1 MGNSLEAFNVAGAWL
16 GINNVE
22 DFEITPKSK
31 PVKKKPRAKK
41 TPAKNVK
48 RIATSSQQQPKKRK
62 VQTEK
67 EKREKSLENFKINLV
82 AKLPKQNRD
91 THSLEQIAIEF
102 LTVDNS
108 KDFRNKVFEF
118 LNLAQLFLDVETQR
132 HFIYSLIRQCVFEKI
147 DKSHAFED
155 FSSLEFDSIECLAI
169 HSALFELMKEDKIM
183 KSTVDNQYISSTKL
197 ITQ

>member
-22 DFEITPKSK
+22 DFEITAKSK

-48 RIATSSQQQPKKRK
+48 RIATSSHQQPKRRK
-62 VQTEK
+62 VETEK

-102 LTVDNS
+102 LTVDNP
-108 KDFRNKVFEF
+108 KD
-118 LNLAQLFLDVETQR
+118 
-132 HFIYSLIRQCVFEKI
+132 
-147 DKSHAFED
+147 
-155 FSSLEFDSIECLAI
+155 
-169 HSALFELMKEDKIM
+169 
-183 KSTVDNQYISSTKL
+183 
-197 ITQ
+197 